1 MHFTLDIGP
10 ATLAGMHS
18 GSGTPIIFLHAG
30 IADHRMWAPQLTAFA
45 KTHHVIAYD
54 RRGFGGTISP
64 DVAFAHVDDLLA
76 IMDHFGLAAATL
88 VGCSQGGR
96 IAIDCALAHPQRVHA
111 LMLIAAAISGASEPG
126 AEAAEIQAVIDALE
140 IAEEANDLAR
150 VNQLECQLWLDGP
163 SSPPG
168 RAPDTLRELFLDM
181 NGIALRKPALAR
193 RIQPASAFDRV
204 HDIHAPTCVCWG
216 DLDFAHVQA
225 NGRYLATRI
234 VGAQSGVIT
243 GTAHLPNLE
252 QPAAVNAMLWQLLC
266 R

>member
-10 ATLAGMHS
+10 ATLTGVHA
-18 GSGTPIIFLHAG
+18 GSGAPIIFLHAG

-45 KTHHVIAYD
+45 KTHQVIAYD
-54 RRGFGGTISP
+54 RRGFGGSNTP

-111 LMLIAAAISGASEPG
+111 LLLIAAAISGAPEPG
-126 AEAAEIQAVIDALE
+126 AETAEIQAVIDALE

-163 SSPPG
+163 TSPPG
-168 RAPDTLRELFLDM
+168 RASGVLRELFLDM
-181 NGIALRKPALAR
+181 NGIALRKPALTQ
-193 RIQPASAFDRV
+193 RIQPASAFERV
-204 HDIHAPTCVCWG
+204 HEIHALTCVCWG

-225 NGRYLATRI
+225 NGRHLASSIPGAKSQVI
-234 VGAQSGVIT
+234 V

-252 QPAAVNAMLWQLLC
+252 RPEDVNVMLQHLLS
-266 R
+266 